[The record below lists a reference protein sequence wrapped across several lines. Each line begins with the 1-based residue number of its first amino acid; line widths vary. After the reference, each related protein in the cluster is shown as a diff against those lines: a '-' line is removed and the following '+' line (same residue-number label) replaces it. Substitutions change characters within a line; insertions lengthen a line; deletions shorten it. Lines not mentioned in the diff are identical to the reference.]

1 MKNISLSLA
10 DIAGEEYISSVCRA
24 SAFCGLGRFV
34 ELQTIAHEKVDFF
47 PEEFQKKIDDLLPL
61 CGQNVIS
68 PLANSSGGAATA
80 AFAAAFKSSVSA
92 TGITKTKY
100 SGPAASVT
108 SVLNT
113 ASFSS
118 PNTSAIKTPS
128 VKSEEYSKLW

>member
-24 SAFCGLGRFV
+24 SAFCGLGRFE

-80 AFAAAFKSSVSA
+80 AFAAAFHREPQPLRHPGVSLSA
-92 TGITKTKY
+92 TK
-100 SGPAASVT
+100 SV
-108 SVLNT
+108 
-113 ASFSS
+113 FQ
-118 PNTSAIKTPS
+118 
-128 VKSEEYSKLW
+128 